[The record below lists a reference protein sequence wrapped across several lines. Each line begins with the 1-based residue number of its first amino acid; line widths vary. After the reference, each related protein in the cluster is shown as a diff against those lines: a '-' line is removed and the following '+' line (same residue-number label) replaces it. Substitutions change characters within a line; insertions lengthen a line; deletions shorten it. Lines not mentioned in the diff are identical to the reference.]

1 MMSQYPPFSVLMSVY
16 KDDNPEHLRVA
27 LNSIFQEQTLKP
39 EQIVIVADGQLTA
52 VQLSI
57 ISSFD
62 ARITSARFTFVEL
75 SQNMGLAVA
84 LNEGLKHCRHEI
96 VARMDAD
103 DVALPTRFEKQ
114 ISFLLSNPKI
124 DVCGTLIDEIDAETE
139 EYISTRRVPL
149 THADIKV
156 FARKRSAV
164 SHPSVMFKKSKVLA
178 VGGYPLFRKS
188 QDFALWSLLLVNNTV
203 FANIDEVLLKMRTGR
218 NLMTR
223 RGLSYLKYEY
233 QVIHFQ
239 YKIGFISLHE
249 FIKYTTVRT
258 VFRILPAR
266 VKKLLYT
273 FVRKIQG

>member
-1 MMSQYPPFSVLMSVY
+1 MMPVNTPFSVLMSVY
-16 KDDNPEHLRVA
+16 INDDPEHLRVA
-27 LNSIFQEQTLKP
+27 LNSIFHEQTLKP
-39 EQIVIVADGQLTA
+39 EQVVIVADGQLKTA
-52 VQLSI
+52 QLSF
-57 ISSFD
+57 ISSFS
-62 ARITSARFTFVEL
+62 ASITSERVTFVEL
-75 SQNMGLAVA
+75 SQNVGLAAA

-103 DVALPTRFEKQ
+103 DIALPRRFEKQ
-114 ISFLLSNPKI
+114 ISFLLSNPQI
-124 DVCGTLIDEIDAETE
+124 DVCGTLIDEIDTDTE

-149 THADIKV
+149 AHEKIKV

-188 QDFALWSLLLVNNTV
+188 QDFALWSLLLVNNAK

-218 NLMTR
+218 DLMTR

-239 YKIGFISLHE
+239 YKIGFISLSE
-249 FIKYTTVRT
+249 LLKYATVRT
-258 VFRILPAR
+258 VFRILPAG
-266 VKKLLYT
+266 VKKMLYAV
-273 FVRKIQG
+273 VRRKQG